1 MKLPHINRKLLG
13 LGIAITIGIFSF
25 LLFKNIF
32 DQKVANL
39 SKKGPQIHYVV
50 ASVNLRQGTIV
61 STNNVSQRNLPEE
74 YSQSNAVPVSD
85 FGSIEGLTLKVDL
98 KPGDIIMYSMID
110 NKKDITKLIPTGHRA
125 ITIPVDDESSI
136 SSMLK
141 PGDLIDLL
149 ITLNSSSQPLT
160 TPLIQ
165 GVKVLATGKQL
176 DVSTSDNTGYANITL
191 DVSANDAQN
200 ITFAASLG
208 KISATLRN
216 PNDQNLTDTSRFMQL
231 VNTAKTAASVSALP
245 SQKISS
251 PRSSV
256 SHHEPSNLN
265 IIYGNKDE

>member
-13 LGIAITIGIFSF
+13 LIVAISIGVLSF
-25 LLFKNIF
+25 WAFKLIF

-39 SKKGPQIHYVV
+39 NKKGPQVQYVV
-50 ASVNLRQGTIV
+50 ASTSLQSGSII
-61 STNNVSQRNLPEE
+61 STNNVSQRNLSQE

-85 FGSIEGLTLKVDL
+85 FSAIDGLPLKVDL
-98 KPGDIIMYSMID
+98 KPGDIVMYSMVD
-110 NKKDITKLIPTGHRA
+110 NKKEITKLIPAGHRA

-149 ITLNSSSQPLT
+149 ITLNSSQPVT
-160 TPLIQ
+160 VPLIQ
-165 GVKVLATGKQL
+165 GVKILATGKQL
-176 DVSTSDNTGYANITL
+176 DGSTSDNMGYANITL
-191 DVSANDAQN
+191 DVTATDARN

-216 PNDQNLTDTSRFMQL
+216 PNDQNLTDTSSFMQL
-231 VNTAKTAASVSALP
+231 VNPTKPTPAINSPLQKTST
-245 SQKISS
+245 Q
-251 PRSSV
+251 RSNV
-256 SHHEPSNLN
+256 SHHESSNLN

>member
-13 LGIAITIGIFSF
+13 LGIAIAIGVLSF
-25 LLFKNIF
+25 WGFKSLF

-39 SKKGPQIHYVV
+39 SKKGPQVHYVV
-50 ASVNLRQGTIV
+50 ASTNLQQGNII
-61 STNNVSQRNLPEE
+61 STNNVSQRNLAQE

-85 FGSIEGLTLKVDL
+85 FGAIDGLPLKVDL
-98 KPGDIIMYSMID
+98 KPGDIVMYSMVD
-110 NKKDITKLIPTGHRA
+110 NKKDISKLIPAGHRA

-149 ITLNSSSQPLT
+149 ITLNGNQPLT
-160 TPLIQ
+160 VPLMQ

-176 DVSTSDNTGYANITL
+176 DGSMSDNTGYANITL
-191 DVSANDAQN
+191 DVSAIDARN

-216 PNDQNLTDTSRFMQL
+216 PNDQNLTDTSSFMQL
-231 VNTAKTAASVSALP
+231 VNTTKTAAPISAPP

-251 PRSSV
+251 SRSSAP
-256 SHHEPSNLN
+256 HHESSNLN